1 MVMQFVHIETTTSG
15 STSMSNIVWVVQTPV
30 VQQVAPSVRGS
41 RSIRI
46 TMTDPD
52 SCHPSS
58 VLVGGMT
65 VPESCSLALAAV

>member
-30 VQQVAPSVRGS
+30 VQQVAPSVCGS
-41 RSIRI
+41 SSIRI

-52 SCHPSS
+52 SCHPSR